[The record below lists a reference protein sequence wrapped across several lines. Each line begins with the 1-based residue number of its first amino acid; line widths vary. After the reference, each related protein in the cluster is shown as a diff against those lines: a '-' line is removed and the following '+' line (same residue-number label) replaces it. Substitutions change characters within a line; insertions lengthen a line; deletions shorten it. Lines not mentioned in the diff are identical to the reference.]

1 MTDAAMT
8 THTSITDLLGL
19 NIVLF
24 YDVYATIAQIIE
36 ERNKKS

>member
-19 NIVLF
+19 NILLF
-24 YDVYATIAQIIE
+24 YDVYATIAQIVE
-36 ERNKKS
+36 ATKNDK